1 MSKSKRVLSLTY
13 GKKSKLQRLKGGSSN
28 PKKIFVSQIDFIS
41 KGSYSPRLQTHAHIT
56 STHLDKAISSKNPIE
71 SQKIYAMHTEAE
83 EQSISIAYI
92 QFGELKYLDLV
103 VPDDQLFD
111 LLFSALN
118 SLLLDYK
125 RYKSTIHSDARF
137 VEYLYENFLEVD
149 PSSVKVKITDLVKGF
164 STALKGAV
172 SSLILK
178 QSNLVHLYTSMVQ
191 SSVTNDEDSIVSFNV
206 AVNLYRQIRQQQNNS
221 RIEHPIDVI
230 WKIACG
236 CAADNNIPLELS
248 AQQFLKFMTNV
259 QKESKWTIDY
269 VYDIFERYSH
279 VDNCHLN
286 GDKLHVSKD
295 CIDKNTFQ
303 AIVFSD
309 VNDVFDPVRG
319 IHGRYDM
326 SQPLNCYYV
335 NTSRRTYLSDDNTAK
350 LELFTDALYRGCRC
364 LEVDVWDGV
373 VDGGAVKTSLDREP
387 FVCKE

>member
-1 MSKSKRVLSLTY
+1 
-13 GKKSKLQRLKGGSSN
+13 
-28 PKKIFVSQIDFIS
+28 
-41 KGSYSPRLQTHAHIT
+41 
-56 STHLDKAISSKNPIE
+56 
-71 SQKIYAMHTEAE
+71 MHTEAE

-92 QFGELKYLDLV
+92 QLGELKYLDLV
-103 VPDDQLFD
+103 VPDDQLFE

-137 VEYLYENFLEVD
+137 VEYLYENFLDID
-149 PSSVKVKITDLVKGF
+149 PSSVKVKITDLVDGF

-172 SSLILK
+172 SPSILK
-178 QSNLVHLYTSMVQ
+178 QSNLVQLYTSMVQ

-206 AVNLYRQIRQQQNNS
+206 AVNLYRQIRQQQNSS
-221 RIEHPIDVI
+221 RIEHPIDMI

-236 CAADNNIPLELS
+236 CATDNNIPLKLS
-248 AQQFLKFMTNV
+248 AQQFLKFMTKV

-279 VDNCHLN
+279 VDNCPIN

-303 AIVFSD
+303 AIIFSD

-364 LEVDVWDGV
+364 LEIDVWDGV
-373 VDGGAVKTSLDREP
+373 ADGGTVKTSLDREP